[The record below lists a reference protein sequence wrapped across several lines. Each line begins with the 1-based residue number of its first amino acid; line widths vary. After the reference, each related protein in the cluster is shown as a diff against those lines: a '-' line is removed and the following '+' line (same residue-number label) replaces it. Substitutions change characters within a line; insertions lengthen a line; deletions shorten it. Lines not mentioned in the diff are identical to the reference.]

1 MTYRVNLEPPAEK
14 KLARLDHPMRRRVI
28 RRLCELAADPFDP
41 RIGKP
46 LQGVGK
52 LRSSR
57 LGDWRII
64 YTVNIVEG
72 AIHILSVNPRG
83 EAYRGL

>member
-1 MTYRVNLEPPAEK
+1 MNYQVRIEPPADK
-14 KLARLDHPMRRRVI
+14 KLAKLDRTMRERVL
-28 RRLCELAADPFDP
+28 RRLRELAADPFDS
-41 RIGKP
+41 RVGKP
-46 LQGVGK
+46 LKTALK

-64 YTVNIVEG
+64 YAVDATDR

-83 EAYRGL
+83 EAYRKL